1 MKKILKLVAVLLG
14 IGILGGCMNTPS
26 KERMNEELKKP
37 EVVAVIEETIKN
49 IEKNISGEN
58 NKIINYEIDYEKT
71 HHNAGGGIEVEV
83 FINGNRDFRISLLVD
98 KSQNKYSVGTS
109 VVSKD
114 LANFLE
120 Q

>member
-1 MKKILKLVAVLLG
+1 M
-14 IGILGGCMNTPS
+14 
-26 KERMNEELKKP
+26 
-37 EVVAVIEETIKN
+37 VAVIEKTIKN

-71 HHNAGGGIEVEV
+71 HQNAGGGIEVEV
-83 FINGNRDFRISLLVD
+83 FINGNRDFRIDLLVN
-98 KSQNKYSVGTS
+98 KSQNIYRVGTS
-109 VVSKD
+109 VVSKE

>member
-1 MKKILKLVAVLLG
+1 MSTLEGA
-14 IGILGGCMNTPS
+14 
-26 KERMNEELKKP
+26 
-37 EVVAVIEETIKN
+37 
-49 IEKNISGEN
+49 
-58 NKIINYEIDYEKT
+58 Y
-71 HHNAGGGIEVEV
+71 HGGIEAEV

-109 VVSKD
+109 VVSKE

>member
-1 MKKILKLVAVLLG
+1 MYEYTIKRTNERGVKETRS
-14 IGILGGCMNTPS
+14 GCSNR
-26 KERMNEELKKP
+26 K
-37 EVVAVIEETIKN
+37 TIKN

-58 NKIINYEIDYEKT
+58 NKIINYQIDYEKT
-71 HHNAGGGIEVEV
+71 HQNAGGGIEVEV

-109 VVSKD
+109 VVSKE

>member
-1 MKKILKLVAVLLG
+1 MKLIMKKLIIMLV
-14 IGILGGCMNTPS
+14 
-26 KERMNEELKKP
+26 
-37 EVVAVIEETIKN
+37 
-49 IEKNISGEN
+49 
-58 NKIINYEIDYEKT
+58 
-71 HHNAGGGIEVEV
+71 GGIEAEV

-109 VVSKD
+109 VVSKE

>member
-1 MKKILKLVAVLLG
+1 MSTLEGA
-14 IGILGGCMNTPS
+14 
-26 KERMNEELKKP
+26 
-37 EVVAVIEETIKN
+37 
-49 IEKNISGEN
+49 
-58 NKIINYEIDYEKT
+58 Y
-71 HHNAGGGIEVEV
+71 HGGIEVEV

-109 VVSKD
+109 VVSKE